1 VAKYRGP
8 VCRLCRREG
17 EKLFL
22 KGSRCMTEKCAIER
36 RSYPPG
42 QHGQAR
48 PRISDYS
55 TQLREKQKLR
65 RIYGLQ
71 ERQFRGVFER
81 AERQSGV
88 TGDALLRLLECRL
101 DNVAYRLG
109 FGASRKEARQ
119 LVGHGH
125 VTVNGRKNNIPGAQ
139 VRVGDVVAVRERSR
153 NLVSIQ
159 TALESVD
166 GRGIPEWLDLDKAG
180 FKGTVRPGQPGA
192 RQQVA
197 DLRRGNITIELFQV
211 ADAAPL
217 PESRKNP
224 SEDFRTH
231 GVKHFGFEVK
241 NLPGVLAELKAK
253 GVKMAFEMRDNPGT
267 AFAFI
272 SDNAGN
278 AIELIEHKTPQ

>member
-1 VAKYRGP
+1 MAKYRGP

-48 PRISDYS
+48 QRISDYS

-71 ERQFRGVFER
+71 ERQFRGIFER

-88 TGDALLRLLECRL
+88 TGEALLQLLERRL

-109 FGASRKEARQ
+109 FGSSRKEARQ

-125 VTVNGRKNNIPGAQ
+125 VMVNGRKLNVPGAL
-139 VRVGDVVAVRERSR
+139 VKAGDVVEVRERSR
-153 NLVSIQ
+153 TLVPIQ
-159 TALESVD
+159 AALDAVE
-166 GRGIPEWLDLDKAG
+166 GRGIPEWLELDKAT
-180 FKGTVRPGQPGA
+180 FKGVVRALPTKDQIVLPVNE
-192 RQQVA
+192 QLVV
-197 DLRRGNITIELFQV
+197 ELY
-211 ADAAPL
+211 
-217 PESRKNP
+217 SR
-224 SEDFRTH
+224 
-231 GVKHFGFEVK
+231 
-241 NLPGVLAELKAK
+241 
-253 GVKMAFEMRDNPGT
+253 
-267 AFAFI
+267 
-272 SDNAGN
+272 
-278 AIELIEHKTPQ
+278 